1 LTIDWQAN
9 INEAWFF
16 AGNDPEARQDISPV
30 MILKKEWP
38 VVFQLLSVGFFVAF
52 ALLVP
57 ALVGFYF
64 DRSWAHHFPYLTLSG
79 LGLGTILMIVGVYRM
94 VKPYLNENEKP
105 ENQDLEKPNSGDSN
119 G

>member
-1 LTIDWQAN
+1 
-9 INEAWFF
+9 
-16 AGNDPEARQDISPV
+16 

-57 ALVGFYF
+57 TVAGFYF
-64 DRSWAHHFPYLTLSG
+64 DRSWTHRFPYLTLSG
-79 LGLGTILMIVGVYRM
+79 LGLGTILMILGVYRM
-94 VKPYLNENEKP
+94 VQPYLKENEKP
-105 ENQDLEKPNSGDSN
+105 KNQNLEKPNSGDGN